1 MSFDERKH
9 PRAKS
14 GQFTEKLG
22 TAPDEFLLG
31 AYGTAE
37 DARNFTEL
45 KYIYDRDIDIYADPA
60 WKREV
65 RLATLSNATRLREE
79 GVSLRDEHREFIE
92 RVRAEAHP
100 QPADLILDRFPT
112 AEVVNVRRYDDGR
125 VEPVLITDGND
136 EVLWG
141 VRGEEIP
148 GLSEAVRRIP
158 AAGFVKTGRNAD
170 YRSENARPDRDHD
183 LGYFELAP
191 NPVILKEFSEAT
203 NVHAVEQGNV
213 LILDYAETD
222 DDMEEGFYN
231 FSEEAS
237 AAVAASWT
245 PENHG
250 KWEPWD
256 DDQSRWVLRVAP
268 FPDATHPWPTVNDS
282 NIDILD
288 NDMDD

>member
-14 GQFTEKLG
+14 GQFAEKLG
-22 TAPDEFLLG
+22 TAPDTFLLG
-31 AYGTAE
+31 AYGMAE

-45 KYIYDRDIDIYADPA
+45 KYIHDRDIDIYDDPE
-60 WKREV
+60 WKKNV
-65 RLATLSNATRLREE
+65 RLATLTNATRLSSE
-79 GVSLRDEHREFIE
+79 GVTMRDEHREFVG
-92 RVRAEAHP
+92 RVHAEAHP
-100 QPADLILDRFPT
+100 LPADLIRDQFPT

-125 VEPVLITDGND
+125 VEPVLVTDGND

-148 GLSEAVRRIP
+148 GLAEAVRRVP

-170 YRSENARPDRDHD
+170 YRPERANPQMDHD

-191 NPVILKEFSEAT
+191 DPVILKEFPEAT
-203 NVHAVEQGNV
+203 NVHAVEQGGFLV
-213 LILDYAETD
+213 LDYAETD
-222 DDMEEGFYN
+222 DDRDGGFYN

-250 KWEPWD
+250 KWGPWD

-268 FPDATHPWPTVNDS
+268 YPDITAFQPSADRESAPDNNMS
-282 NIDILD
+282 N
-288 NDMDD
+288 